1 MDQVLLKF
9 IYHQFCVPADTTD
22 KAIVL
27 LVVTADAT
35 PIPCPSGPLNAKE
48 PELVTVANVFDCGA
62 ICRLL
67 KLSKVKLLPTV
78 AVVLECACPMKYSPG
93 VSVVTSG
100 MRNICIPVKK

>member
-22 KAIVL
+22 IAIVL

-35 PIPCPSGPLNAKE
+35 PKPSPSGELAPKE
-48 PELVTVANVFDCGA
+48 PLLVIVANVFDCGA

-67 KLSKVKLLPTV
+67 TLKRVKLLPTV
-78 AVVLECACPMKYSPG
+78 AVVLECA
-93 VSVVTSG
+93 
-100 MRNICIPVKK
+100 